1 VGQPCRRRRRESVR
15 RLCVLTVAKT
25 TRVEGL
31 PVPGLPVVTPSH
43 QPHPTHKPS
52 PQVRPAQTRAV
63 RASMYT
69 DVAILARK
77 GEKDCASPATVSLCQ
92 ASSFWRFL
100 SFQIQFEISR
110 LKKRGVPS
118 LCALSTSLIWQR
130 RGSVRHGRYSHA
142 VPASFSSEK
151 SGRMDARHPML
162 PPTRVMR
169 LTQRAFLCCAC
180 CSPPL
185 HPAPHF

>member
-1 VGQPCRRRRRESVR
+1 
-15 RLCVLTVAKT
+15 LCVLTVAKT
-25 TRVEGL
+25 TRVE
-31 PVPGLPVVTPSH
+31 VLPVVTPSH

-110 LKKRGVPS
+110 LKKRGVPMIFLRS
-118 LCALSTSLIWQR
+118 LHFPDLA
-130 RGSVRHGRYSHA
+130 
-142 VPASFSSEK
+142 E
-151 SGRMDARHPML
+151 AR
-162 PPTRVMR
+162 
-169 LTQRAFLCCAC
+169 QRASRPLLARGASEFFFGEEREDGCSAPDAATDASDEVDATCVPLLCMLQ
-180 CSPPL
+180 PHP